1 MSDLMELI
9 DDACGLAGSLG
20 YVADMSRQ
28 EAEYTC
34 RMELALF
41 LVSLACADG
50 RIGWDEAKVI
60 SIVQRVEMTPQEI
73 GQFVDSHD
81 AEFTTMESRVP
92 KTFAI
97 FAASDAFCKQ
107 QGDLK
112 HVGAARTLMDI
123 YMRAGKLL
131 AQIDENVTADE
142 AGFFGD
148 FIGRIDQYL
157 SSKGL

>member
-1 MSDLMELI
+1 MADLLELI
-9 DDACGLAGSLG
+9 DSACELAGSLN
-20 YVADMSRQ
+20 YVTGMSRQ
-28 EAEYTC
+28 EASQTC
-34 RMELALF
+34 RIELALF

-50 RIGWDEAKVI
+50 RISWDEAKTI
-60 SIVQRVEMTPQEI
+60 SIIQRIEMTPQEI

-81 AEFTTMESRVP
+81 AEMTNMESSVP
-92 KTFAI
+92 KTFAV
-97 FAASDAFCKQ
+97 FAASDAYCKQ

-123 YMRAGKLL
+123 YMRAGKVL
-131 AQIDENVTADE
+131 AQIDDNVTADE

-148 FIGRIDQYL
+148 FIGRIDQFL